1 MTEDC
6 DNKQPGYLRLVMVL
20 ATIVLMVGF
29 LEMLLKSGFFKLFD
43 FAFWDWR
50 FSSAKCRHWI

>member
-43 FAFWDWR
+43 FAF
-50 FSSAKCRHWI
+50 